1 MAVTSPMV
9 NGTVLKGGKTSV
21 TGESSKINST
31 SGATT
36 SDGGDAAGNGD
47 EITPKPSARKGRQS
61 SPMCEEMTS
70 EENDDPSSFYS
81 FSHSQVWSLTN
92 FLHKM
97 ISLVQKAWRSTL

>member
-9 NGTVLKGGKTSV
+9 NGTALKGGKTSV

-36 SDGGDAAGNGD
+36 SDGGDAAAGNGN

-92 FLHKM
+92 FCIK
-97 ISLVQKAWRSTL
+97 

>member
-9 NGTVLKGGKTSV
+9 NGTALKGGKTSV

-36 SDGGDAAGNGD
+36 SDGVDSVGSGD
-47 EITPKPSARKGRQS
+47 EIPPKPSARKGRHS
-61 SPMCEEMTS
+61 SQICEEMTS

-92 FLHKM
+92 FQSPMNGK
-97 ISLVQKAWRSTL
+97 